1 MAENIKR
8 EGARLRDYFGRE
20 TLRGLLA
27 TAEKDP
33 DRVSVMRLG
42 NDGAVDGA
50 IVVIKGWQEY
60 EMFRQWAVRQRLLS
74 TGAPPPSGCQA
85 ARDGD
90 PLDCEET

>member
-20 TLRGLLA
+20 TIRGLLA

-33 DRVSVMRLG
+33 DR
-42 NDGAVDGA
+42 
-50 IVVIKGWQEY
+50 
-60 EMFRQWAVRQRLLS
+60 S